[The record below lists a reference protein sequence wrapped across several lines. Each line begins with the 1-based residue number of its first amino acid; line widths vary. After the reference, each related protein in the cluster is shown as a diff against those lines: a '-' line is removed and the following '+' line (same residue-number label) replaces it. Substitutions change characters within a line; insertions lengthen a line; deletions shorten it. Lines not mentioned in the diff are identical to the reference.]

1 MTDFSAIFSA
11 FIKGETEIPS
21 AFAHRVSACAL
32 ACLGCPLLNSCV
44 SWGPKTGFT
53 ITDAI

>member
-44 SWGPKTGFT
+44 SWGPKTVFS